1 MPRWIEGIIIFITLL
16 RIARLIGSRLN
27 NHDNR
32 AALIR
37 GLLAA
42 LGDGKMSRLEVE
54 SLGADLGLYAK
65 RT

>member
-32 AALIR
+32 AALIG
-37 GLLAA
+37 GLFAA
-42 LGDGKMSRLEVE
+42 LGDGKLSRIELEA
-54 SLGADLGLYAK
+54 LGADLGLYAE

>member
-32 AALIR
+32 ATLI
-37 GLLAA
+37 GALLAA
-42 LGDGKMSRLEVE
+42 LGDGKLSRIELE
-54 SLGADLGLYAK
+54 SLGADLGLYAD